1 MEIGKK
7 YSLPLTPAH
16 QLAYSSYTYSL
27 YISLGHDEESLFG
40 KHTWWSFFLLGCYSH
55 NCLLDLPVMF

>member
-16 QLAYSSYTYSL
+16 QLAYSPRTY
-27 YISLGHDEESLFG
+27 GHDEESLFG
-40 KHTWWSFFLLGCYSH
+40 KHTWWSFFLLDCYSH